1 MKKILLIS
9 SLLILLVSCENTTYV
24 ERATDLSRKIIDIE
38 IRSGDWKYT
47 NNSKDNFYYAVVSI
61 PEITK
66 DVYDNGIVAMYV
78 EYLYTDGTRALSPLP
93 NVIHKEYNDNGV
105 WQTYTQTINYE
116 YSVGEVVITLTYSDF
131 VKGQPG
137 DYHFLLKMLW

>member
-24 ERATDLSRKIIDIE
+24 ERTTDLSRKIIDIE

-78 EYLYTDGTRALSPLP
+78 EYLYTDGTHALSPLP
-93 NVIHKEYNDNGV
+93 NVMHKEYNDNGV
-105 WQTYTQTINYE
+105 WKTYTQTINYE

-131 VKGQPG
+131 AKEQPG
-137 DYHFLLKMLW
+137 DYYFLLKMLW

>member
-24 ERATDLSRKIIDIE
+24 ERPTDLSRKIIDIK
-38 IRSGDWKYT
+38 IPSGDWKYT

-66 DVYDNGIVAMYV
+66 YVYDNGIVAMYV
-78 EYLYTDGTRALSPLP
+78 EYLYTDGTHALSPLP
-93 NVIHKEYNDNGV
+93 NVMHKEYNDNGV
-105 WQTYTQTINYE
+105 WKTYTQTINYE

-131 VKGQPG
+131 AKEQPG
-137 DYHFLLKMLW
+137 DYYFLLKMLW